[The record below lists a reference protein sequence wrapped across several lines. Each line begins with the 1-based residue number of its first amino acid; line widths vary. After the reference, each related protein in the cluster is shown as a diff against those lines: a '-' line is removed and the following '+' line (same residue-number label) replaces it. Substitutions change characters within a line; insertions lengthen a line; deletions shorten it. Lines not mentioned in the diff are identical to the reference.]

1 MTQAF
6 WVIVVAGLLALL
18 QVAYY
23 RRVAFKKLSYSRSI
37 TRSRVYEGER
47 IQLVEVISNNKLT
60 PLPWLRVESRLS
72 PWLQFRTHDDLN
84 IKDDRFHRSV
94 FFVRPF
100 SRITRR
106 YDILCAHRGY
116 FDLSNTTL
124 TVGDLFGMTAFPRQL
139 MQPTRLYVY
148 PNPLSDNEL
157 PQEALRWQG
166 DVSVR
171 RWIFPDPILI
181 NGIREYRSGDSRK
194 DIHWKASARTGQLQV
209 KTHDYTVQPR
219 MVLVLNIDPQEN
231 FWGELNEEQK
241 EQVEHGIRVVATLAR
256 WGYDNDME
264 VGFYSNGLLWDA
276 PADTRIV
283 LPPVH
288 SDRQQEQLLSM
299 LAAFKTKQAES
310 IYHTLERMVSDD
322 LDDADILLISAYWT
336 GNLDQR
342 CEELRRRGNTVTH
355 IPYGKGG
362 EGI

>member
-6 WVIVVAGLLALL
+6 WVIVVAGLLALA
-18 QVAYY
+18 QIWYY
-23 RRVAFKKLSYSRSI
+23 RRVAFKKLSYSRTIS
-37 TRSRVYEGER
+37 RSRVYEGEH

-72 PWLQFRTHDDLN
+72 PYLQFRSHDDLS
-84 IKDDRFHRSV
+84 IKDERFHRSV

-124 TVGDLFGMTAFPRQL
+124 TVGDLFGMTAFPKQL

-148 PNPLSDNEL
+148 PNALRDDEL

-166 DVSVR
+166 DISVR

-181 NGIREYRSGDSRK
+181 NGIREYRTGDSRK

-209 KTHDYTVQPR
+209 KTHDYTVQPK
-219 MVLVLNIDPQEN
+219 MVLLLNIDPKEN
-231 FWGELNEEQK
+231 FWGELTEEQQ

-264 VGFYSNGLLWDA
+264 VGFYSNGCLQDV
-276 PADTRIV
+276 PQRTRIGQ
-283 LPPVH
+283 LPAH
-288 SDRQQEQLLSM
+288 SNQQQEQLLSM
-299 LAAFKTKQAES
+299 LAAFNPKQIES
-310 IYHTLERMVSDD
+310 IYHTLERMVVDQ
-322 LDDADILLISAYWT
+322 LDDADILVISSWWSD
-336 GNLDQR
+336 GLNQR
-342 CEELRRRGNTVTH
+342 CDELRRRGNNVTH
-355 IPYGKGG
+355 IPFGKGG
-362 EGI
+362 EDA